1 MTCSFKIFILFAA
14 VFTLNFELCFGPCAR
29 AEYEINGECCPMC
42 AAGNY
47 VFRHCTVDTSTT
59 CVLCPES
66 TYTDEPNGLINCFSC
81 TVCDSG
87 QSLRV
92 KTSCSRSLDTVCEP
106 LDGSYCTAQQGGS
119 CRRAEK
125 HKNCSPGQYIKHR
138 GTSFKD
144 TECAECP
151 DGTFS
156 NGSLQICQ
164 PHSKCEDLG
173 LTEIKV
179 GTLSSDAECG
189 NKTPTA
195 LIAGIIV
202 FILTVVV
209 VVAVLMLLKIKHST
223 HQRAAGH
230 DETVRSQDIELDQP
244 ATQTTV
250 TPILTSSRYK
260 IWRRDKPSFRT
271 VK

>member
-47 VFRHCTVDTSTT
+47 VYRHCTVDTSTN
-59 CVLCPES
+59 CVPCPES
-66 TYTDEPNGLINCFSC
+66 TYTDEPNCFINCFSC

-87 QSLRV
+87 KV
-92 KTSCSRSLDTVCEP
+92 KTSCSRSLDTACEP

-189 NKTPTA
+189 NQTPTA
-195 LIAGIIV
+195 LIAGITV

-223 HQRAAGH
+223 HQHAGKC
-230 DETVRSQDIELDQP
+230 
-244 ATQTTV
+244 
-250 TPILTSSRYK
+250 LTFIYLEVLFIQYFYSLL
-260 IWRRDKPSFRT
+260 
-271 VK
+271 